1 MSHPWNPLALL
12 IAASVAGAVT
22 AGDPPKANADPRP
35 AEKTPPELG
44 RVPFL
49 RDYAAAVEQAKKEK
63 KPLFVLF
70 DEVPG

>member
-1 MSHPWNPLALL
+1 MSHPWLVPFAVV
-12 IAASVAGAVT
+12 IAALAGGLAVAA
-22 AGDPPKANADPRP
+22 DPPKK

-63 KPLFVLF
+63 KPLLVLF

>member
-1 MSHPWNPLALL
+1 MSRSCSLVLV
-12 IAASVAGAVT
+12 AAIGLSAVAA
-22 AGDPPKANADPRP
+22 DPPKAEVKA

-49 RDYAAAVEQAKKEK
+49 RDYVAAVGQAKKEK

>member
-1 MSHPWNPLALL
+1 MSKLWFALLAL
-12 IAASVAGAVT
+12 T
-22 AGDPPKANADPRP
+22 AGCVALAQQTKTEP
-35 AEKTPPELG
+35 KTPPELG

-49 RDYAAAVEQAKKEK
+49 RDYAAAVEKAKADK

>member
-1 MSHPWNPLALL
+1 MAQPWSFVLVVLIALL
-12 IAASVAGAVT
+12 SARVNSA
-22 AGDPPKANADPRP
+22 ADPKP

-49 RDYAAAVEQAKKEK
+49 RDYPAAVEQAKKEK

>member
-1 MSHPWNPLALL
+1 MHRLLVLLAVAVVGPVV
-12 IAASVAGAVT
+12 AA
-22 AGDPPKANADPRP
+22 DPPKAAPK
-35 AEKTPPELG
+35 APPELG

-49 RDYAAAVEQAKKEK
+49 RDYAAAVDQAKKER

>member
-1 MSHPWNPLALL
+1 MHRLLLLLAVAVAVVVGPVV
-12 IAASVAGAVT
+12 AA
-22 AGDPPKANADPRP
+22 DPPKAAP
-35 AEKTPPELG
+35 KTPPELG

-49 RDYAAAVEQAKKEK
+49 RDYAAAVDQAKKEK

>member
-1 MSHPWNPLALL
+1 MPRSWFALL
-12 IAASVAGAVT
+12 AVLLAGGVAVAQSKS
-22 AGDPPKANADPRP
+22 DEKK

-49 RDYAAAVEQAKKEK
+49 RDYAAAVAKAKADK

>member
-1 MSHPWNPLALL
+1 MSHPWSFVLVVL
-12 IAASVAGAVT
+12 IGQSAVVA
-22 AGDPPKANADPRP
+22 DPPKA
-35 AEKTPPELG
+35 AEKAPPELG

>member
-1 MSHPWNPLALL
+1 MPKPWFALL
-12 IAASVAGAVT
+12 VLLTGGVAVAEQ
-22 AGDPPKANADPRP
+22 PKANEKAS
-35 AEKTPPELG
+35 AKTPPELG

-49 RDYAAAVEQAKKEK
+49 RDYAAAVERAKAEK

>member
-1 MSHPWNPLALL
+1 MSHSWSLLALIL
-12 IAASVAGAVT
+12 LTAVAVASDLPK
-22 AGDPPKANADPRP
+22 GDGREP
-35 AEKTPPELG
+35 EKRPPELG

-49 RDYAAAVEQAKKEK
+49 RDYAKAVEQAKTEK

>member
-1 MSHPWNPLALL
+1 MPRIGFSVLALL
-12 IAASVAGAVT
+12 LAGGIAVAQQSKSE
-22 AGDPPKANADPRP
+22 P
-35 AEKTPPELG
+35 KTPPELG

>member
-1 MSHPWNPLALL
+1 MPKPWFALIVL
-12 IAASVAGAVT
+12 FTGGCVVAQQ
-22 AGDPPKANADPRP
+22 PKAEEKR
-35 AEKTPPELG
+35 AEAKAPPELG

-49 RDYAAAVEQAKKEK
+49 RDYAAAVAKAKADK

>member
-1 MSHPWNPLALL
+1 MSQSWTLVALVSAGL
-12 IAASVAGAVT
+12 LVGAVS
-22 AGDPPKANADPRP
+22 AADPKKE
-35 AEKTPPELG
+35 EKTPPELG

-49 RDYAAAVEQAKKEK
+49 RDYPAAVEQAKKEK

>member
-1 MSHPWNPLALL
+1 MSQSWTLVALL
-12 IAASVAGAVT
+12 SAVWVGGAVF
-22 AGDPPKANADPRP
+22 AADPKKE
-35 AEKTPPELG
+35 EKTPPELG

>member
-1 MSHPWNPLALL
+1 MAHSRSLLTLTLALL
-12 IAASVAGAVT
+12 AAVALSA
-22 AGDPPKANADPRP
+22 DPPKADPQPQAR
-35 AEKTPPELG
+35 PPEFG

-49 RDYAAAVEQAKKEK
+49 RDYAAAVQRAKAEK

>member
-1 MSHPWNPLALL
+1 MSHSCSLALVAVIGL
-12 IAASVAGAVT
+12 SAVAA
-22 AGDPPKANADPRP
+22 DPPKAEVKAT
-35 AEKTPPELG
+35 EKAPPELG

>member
-1 MSHPWNPLALL
+1 MPKPVFAVLALTVVGC
-12 IAASVAGAVT
+12 AVAQQ
-22 AGDPPKANADPRP
+22 PKADPML
-35 AEKTPPELG
+35 PPELG

-49 RDYAAAVEQAKKEK
+49 RDYAAAVEKAKADK

>member
-1 MSHPWNPLALL
+1 MHPSSVLSALVAVFVGGVALA
-12 IAASVAGAVT
+12 A
-22 AGDPPKANADPRP
+22 DPPKADAKR
-35 AEKTPPELG
+35 TPPELG

-49 RDYAAAVEQAKKEK
+49 RDYPAAVEQAKKEK

>member
-1 MSHPWNPLALL
+1 MRAWSVMALL
-12 IAASVAGAVT
+12 LGGSAVMAQT
-22 AGDPPKANADPRP
+22 KT
-35 AEKTPPELG
+35 EVKTPPEFG

-49 RDYAAAVEQAKKEK
+49 RDYAAAVEKAKKEK

>member
-1 MSHPWNPLALL
+1 MSQSWSLL
-12 IAASVAGAVT
+12 VTLVAGFLAGAVF
-22 AGDPPKANADPRP
+22 AADPKKD
-35 AEKTPPELG
+35 EKPPPELG

-49 RDYAAAVEQAKKEK
+49 RDYAAAVELAKKEK

>member
-1 MSHPWNPLALL
+1 MPRIGFSVLALL
-12 IAASVAGAVT
+12 LAGGVVVAQSKS
-22 AGDPPKANADPRP
+22 DEKK

-49 RDYAAAVEQAKKEK
+49 RDYAAAVAQAKKEK
-63 KPLFVLF
+63 KPLLVLF

>member
-1 MSHPWNPLALL
+1 MLKARILVALL
-12 IAASVAGAVT
+12 AVAGGGMLLAQ
-22 AGDPPKANADPRP
+22 PKADDKSSA
-35 AEKTPPELG
+35 KTPPELG

-49 RDYAAAVEQAKKEK
+49 RDYAAAVEKAKADK

>member
-1 MSHPWNPLALL
+1 MNPSSVLLVVAVFAGGVALA
-12 IAASVAGAVT
+12 A
-22 AGDPPKANADPRP
+22 DPPKADAKK
-35 AEKTPPELG
+35 APPELG
-44 RVPFL
+44 RIPFQ

>member
-1 MSHPWNPLALL
+1 MYPSSVLLAVVAVLVGGVAL
-12 IAASVAGAVT
+12 AA
-22 AGDPPKANADPRP
+22 DPPKADAQKN
-35 AEKTPPELG
+35 PPELG

-49 RDYAAAVEQAKKEK
+49 RDYPAAVELAKKEK

>member
-1 MSHPWNPLALL
+1 MRSLCVL
-12 IAASVAGAVT
+12 IFISGGGVMAQT
-22 AGDPPKANADPRP
+22 KPD
-35 AEKTPPELG
+35 EKLPPELG

-49 RDYAAAVEQAKKEK
+49 RDYAAAIAKAKADK

>member
-1 MSHPWNPLALL
+1 MRKPWFAVLA
-12 IAASVAGAVT
+12 VALSAGGMAVAQQSET
-22 AGDPPKANADPRP
+22 ESKP
-35 AEKTPPELG
+35 PPELG

-49 RDYAAAVEQAKKEK
+49 RDYAAAVEKAKAEK

>member
-1 MSHPWNPLALL
+1 MHPSSVLLAVFVFVGGVAV
-12 IAASVAGAVT
+12 AA
-22 AGDPPKANADPRP
+22 DPPKS
-35 AEKTPPELG
+35 EVKKSPPELG

-49 RDYAAAVEQAKKEK
+49 RDYPAAVEQAKKEK

>member
-1 MSHPWNPLALL
+1 MHPSSVLL
-12 IAASVAGAVT
+12 TLVAVFVGGVAVAA
-22 AGDPPKANADPRP
+22 DPPKADAKK
-35 AEKTPPELG
+35 APPELG
-44 RVPFL
+44 RIPFL

>member
-1 MSHPWNPLALL
+1 MTHPWPVLLTAAVLAGGLAV
-12 IAASVAGAVT
+12 AA
-22 AGDPPKANADPRP
+22 DPPKKAD
-35 AEKTPPELG
+35 KTPPELG

-49 RDYAAAVEQAKKEK
+49 RDYPAAVEQAKKEK

>member
-1 MSHPWNPLALL
+1 MSHPWALVL
-12 IAASVAGAVT
+12 VALVGAAAA
-22 AGDPPKANADPRP
+22 AADPPKAEVKA

-49 RDYAAAVEQAKKEK
+49 RDYPAAMELAKKEK

>member
-1 MSHPWNPLALL
+1 MSKYWFAFLAL
-12 IAASVAGAVT
+12 ITGAVVM
-22 AGDPPKANADPRP
+22 AQQPKVEK

-49 RDYAAAVEQAKKEK
+49 RDYAAAVAKAKADK